1 MLNVKADI
9 EKRKPKLLQEK
20 MVLSD
25 VDVKEVNTISL
36 MDMQGRKKNVLSSF
50 SERKLIIEL
59 DNLSKGMYCVI
70 IDGGKKLSRLIVL

>member
-1 MLNVKADI
+1 MLNAREVI
-9 EKRKPKLLQEK
+9 GKRKPKLLREK

-25 VDVKEVNTISL
+25 VDALEVKRISL

-59 DNLSKGMYCVI
+59 DNLSRGMYCVI
-70 IDGGKKLSRLIVL
+70 IDGSKKLSRLIVL

>member
-1 MLNVKADI
+1 MLNAQKVI
-9 EKRKPKLLQEK
+9 EKRKPKILREK

-25 VDVKEVNTISL
+25 VDVKELNRISL
-36 MDMQGRKKNVLSSF
+36 MDMQGRKRNVLSSF

-70 IDGGKKLSRLIVL
+70 IDGSKKLSRLIVL